1 MMEKSISEDGQNNEI
16 LEAIRRLIRSAGI
29 DPEPLNL
36 HIAAQQDGYLLT
48 FDPHP
53 LDIRSDVGLKGSV
66 LLDERAVELTLQAK
80 EYVPMQLVEQ
90 DGKVKV
96 WVSGQ
101 GMPSG
106 LTPEIENIL
115 SLNEEAAQNA
125 RAAFSC

>member
-1 MMEKSISEDGQNNEI
+1 MEKSASEDAQNNEV
-16 LEAIRRLIRSAGI
+16 LDAIRRLIKSAGI
-29 DPEPLNL
+29 DPELLNL
-36 HIAAQQDGYLLT
+36 HIAMQQDGCLLT

-53 LDIRSDVGLKGSV
+53 LDIRSEVGLKGSV
-66 LLDERAVELTLQAK
+66 FLDERAVELTLQAK
-80 EYVPMQLVEQ
+80 EYLPMQLVEQ
-90 DGKVKV
+90 DGEVKV

-115 SLNEEAAQNA
+115 SLYEEAAQNA